1 MWNSYFLQIQN
12 KYAMRVSLNKPLVIR
27 FDGKDLTKNNA
38 INLLSNHKNSFLEC
52 FEKTAQYFTL
62 KYEGLAILGSDEI
75 NFIFLKPMILIND
88 LHKEEN
94 KTDEIISVFSQYF
107 FDYFNSVYK
116 EQKIFW
122 HGKCFSINEN
132 KVKSYIKFRSGVI
145 KNVSTTYFLKKNNVK
160 DAGKIKLDEKMKICK
175 KYDSYEKLLRKI
187 ENGILYLNGDK
198 IDTEEFLKGNIKV
211 IEPEEKNV
219 EDEYFDITKWD
230 I

>member
-1 MWNSYFLQIQN
+1 MD
-12 KYAMRVSLNKPLVIR
+12 KK
-27 FDGKDLTKNNA
+27 
-38 INLLSNHKNSFLEC
+38 
-52 FEKTAQYFTL
+52 
-62 KYEGLAILGSDEI
+62 
-75 NFIFLKPMILIND
+75 
-88 LHKEEN
+88 
-94 KTDEIISVFSQYF
+94 
-107 FDYFNSVYK
+107 
-116 EQKIFW
+116 QKIFW

-175 KYDSYEKLLRKI
+175 KYDSYEKLLRKT

-211 IEPEEKNV
+211 IESEEKNV